1 MVSIGRLIFKA
12 TGVMSN
18 RGLVKNSNK
27 IGTAIAEKMRQS
39 GGKIENAEVQEII
52 SDTIGKKAAKKI
64 KILGPKEEAK
74 NFLLKQR
81 MKPEDINEAFK
92 QAGGITSGEHYKRA
106 SAIFVNDDYLKELSR
121 GLSNN
126 PEILFTMR
134 VNTLAHEIQHAISA
148 TSGYLSL
155 PKIKGKFSFGRKMI
169 DKDIAKTLKYDL
181 QSKYLKLQM
190 ASLEKMETGKSLT
203 KNDIIEILYSKGILT
218 PGKDKENA
226 YILKSLKKIYADEV
240 RSYNAGFA
248 AAAKYAGIDIP
259 VDAKNVISLYKNLSE
274 GAAQELKHTR
284 MNQIKRFL
292 GIKPDMSREENII
305 RQSQESERLAAE
317 LLSRFSETIKNSKSK
332 PISFN

>member
-18 RGLVKNSNK
+18 RGLVKNSSK
-27 IGTAIAEKMRQS
+27 IGTAIAEKMWQS
-39 GGKIENAEVQEII
+39 GGKIESADVHKII
-52 SDTIGKKAAKKI
+52 SDTIGKKASSKI
-64 KILGPKEEAK
+64 K
-74 NFLLKQR
+74 FLNSRESAQDFMLKQGL
-81 MKPEDINEAFK
+81 KQKDINQAFDACAALTAPEK
-92 QAGGITSGEHYKRA
+92 YRRHARIYINEPYLNSLAEENPILP
-106 SAIFVNDDYLKELSR
+106 AIVGTNA
-121 GLSNN
+121 
-126 PEILFTMR
+126 
-134 VNTLAHEIQHAISA
+134 LAHEIQHAISF
-148 TSGYLSL
+148 TSGYLSV
-155 PKIKGKFSFGRKMI
+155 PKLIGKFKFGRKMI
-169 DKDIAKTLKYDL
+169 DKANEKSLKYNLQAKYMDL
-181 QSKYLKLQM
+181 YTMAVKKYNAGM
-190 ASLEKMETGKSLT
+190 SLNVK
-203 KNDIIEILYSKGILT
+203 DIKELLYSKGILT
-218 PGKDKENA
+218 PGKDKENT
-226 YILKSLKKIYADEV
+226 YILRYLKKVYADEV